1 MGTFSQH
8 QWLNL
13 AGPGGHWLGPDVT
26 STGTACGVIGDTT
39 RARAK
44 LWQARKV
51 RVHMKTLRFVSPP
64 PAPTPRRG
72 AVGI

>member
-51 RVHMKTLRFVSPP
+51 RVHILYSSV
-64 PAPTPRRG
+64 RG
-72 AVGI
+72 TGAGEGGVIKS